1 MISLRRAK
9 HADFIFIHI
18 RCLGL
23 DLNVDTQDK
32 LPGKVVQLYLLFRL
46 LYQLCKVIILH
57 ERRQT

>member
-9 HADFIFIHI
+9 HADFIFIYI